1 MPEDSGT
8 PERLDLSTHPE
19 VTGAAWTVAKSQAAL
34 GEAAYRLLA
43 VVDLLEGVHR
53 YLTPPAD
60 LADRQE
66 HRRPYD
72 VATDVLGTI
81 ECVTDILG
89 SAIESLRRSAQ
100 TTDDELRL
108 EFERDERKRRQFEQ
122 GGSGWLRW

>member
-1 MPEDSGT
+1 LKLPDD
-8 PERLDLSTHPE
+8 PPAPD
-19 VTGAAWTVAKSQAAL
+19 AWTVTKAQAAL
-34 GEAAYRLLA
+34 GEAAYQLLA

-53 YLTPPAD
+53 YLPPPAD

-81 ECVTDILG
+81 ECVTDSLG

-108 EFERDERKRRQFEQ
+108 EFERDEGKRRQFEK